1 MTKSGKNVTINLN
14 IGQDRV
20 LCKSCFHIHSWQK
33 LLSLKDYNT
42 DRSDFDVPR
51 LSPTVSI
58 TVEEAK
64 EDSSGSLYID
74 DDNGNSGNGD
84 GLDDLPPYS
93 YDRSPIDLTPQEID
107 LQLTVEEWEEEV
119 NNKQK
124 EADTEL
130 ELYLDSEMK
139 ENGAKGAA
147 EEARSN
153 AANKP
158 TVSSTAVVKVAEEQ
172 YILAQQSR
180 QYRKDKLH
188 KAQKAEEEVKK
199 KTISRI
205 LQRINELAAHMAELN
220 IKETDGLERI
230 DRLTAEVNEK
240 TATLNQMENDIAK
253 LKT

>member
-1 MTKSGKNVTINLN
+1 M
-14 IGQDRV
+14 
-20 LCKSCFHIHSWQK
+20 
-33 LLSLKDYNT
+33 LSLKDYNT

-58 TVEEAK
+58 AVEEAK

-84 GLDDLPPYS
+84 GLGDLPPYS
-93 YDRSPIDLTPQEID
+93 YDRGPIDLTPQEI
-107 LQLTVEEWEEEV
+107 QLTVEEWEE
-119 NNKQK
+119 
-124 EADTEL
+124 DTEL

-158 TVSSTAVVKVAEEQ
+158 TVSSTGVVTVAEEQ

-180 QYRKDKLH
+180 QYRKDELH

-220 IKETDGLERI
+220 NKETDGLKRI